1 MAGFEPATPSSRTRC
16 IAGRPL
22 KYRNI
27 SDFPYF
33 QRRLS
38 HFVHGVSSPMLAP
51 KATTASCLPTDRA
64 AIEHS
69 LFEVDMTAADG
80 WHQGRTADR
89 RGSRADLGDHQNEP
103 CDVPTAF
110 PAVMVDGRSQ
120 ILKFAAGRSRAS
132 MRCGAARSAPRSLW
146 AAPSDYRFYRSR
158 TAGLA
163 DAGQPGRAGLGGPCR
178 CGRRPL
184 PRHSPWLK
192 AIPTCGN
199 VCAKLRVRR
208 STGWNNHASN
218 NSPTAEHGEAF
229 SETRFSHQVPSL

>member
-1 MAGFEPATPSSRTRC
+1 MWR
-16 IAGRPL
+16 
-22 KYRNI
+22 
-27 SDFPYF
+27 
-33 QRRLS
+33 
-38 HFVHGVSSPMLAP
+38 
-51 KATTASCLPTDRA
+51 
-64 AIEHS
+64 
-69 LFEVDMTAADG
+69 
-80 WHQGRTADR
+80 
-89 RGSRADLGDHQNEP
+89 
-103 CDVPTAF
+103 PTAF

-146 AAPSDYRFYRSR
+146 AAPSDCRFYRSR

-208 STGWNNHASN
+208 IPGGTTTRRMTARQPSTAKPSRKLASAIRCRRVTWAGLATDE
-218 NSPTAEHGEAF
+218 SAPQAATRWRAVYPRPREGASGLKRR
-229 SETRFSHQVPSL
+229 SE